1 MEMISLSY
9 PIDNVAFVKPPARQV
24 LAIGDFDGV
33 HLGHREV
40 IGRALYTADQLNLS
54 TSIMTFDPHP
64 REVLGHGKYKE
75 LLTPIHRRMELFE
88 QLGVSYMYAVKFDA
102 SLMRLTPGQFVDEVL
117 IPLGVDSVIVGF
129 DFTFGFQGKGDPDT
143 LCELSRGKFAVE
155 VVRPYHID
163 GAKVS
168 STSVREALQ
177 VGDIDSVI
185 RLLGRRYSIR
195 GKVVTGDQRGRTIG
209 FPTANIEPDEPY
221 VTPIQGVY
229 AVKALVKGL
238 YYDGVMNVGVKPTFT
253 TGEFRPTWEVH
264 LFDFADDVYGETVT
278 VELVAF
284 LRKERK
290 FSSIDELVAQINR
303 DAEAAKLK
311 LFRF

>member
-9 PIDNVAFVKPPARQV
+9 PIDNAASVLQPVKQV

-40 IGRALYTADQLNLS
+40 IGRAIYTAERLHLPA
-54 TSIMTFDPHP
+54 SIMTFDPHP
-64 REVLGHGKYKE
+64 REVLGHSKYKE
-75 LLTPIHRRMELFE
+75 LLTPIHKRMELFE

-102 SLMRLTPGQFVDEVL
+102 SLMRLTPQQFVDEVL
-117 IPLGVDSVIVGF
+117 LPLQVESVIVGF

-143 LCELSRGKFAVE
+143 LCELGHGKFAVE
-155 VVRPYHID
+155 VVRPYQIE
-163 GAKVS
+163 GTKVS
-168 STSVREALQ
+168 STSVRDALQ
-177 VGDIDSVI
+177 VGDIDSVD
-185 RLLGRRYSIR
+185 RLLGRRYSMR

-209 FPTANIEPDEPY
+209 FPTANIEPEEPY

-229 AVKALVKGL
+229 AVKGQVKGL
-238 YYDGVMNVGVKPTFT
+238 SYDGVMNVGVKPTFA
-253 TGEFRPTWEVH
+253 TGELKPTWEIH
-264 LFDFADDVYGETVT
+264 FFDFAEDIYGETVT

-290 FSSIDELVAQINR
+290 FSSVDELVSQIKQ